1 MKKIISCMFMF
12 VVFGL
17 LLAGCGDSPKDVAKK
32 YMQALEKGDVT
43 EANKYSTERTQALNG
58 LIVPMLNQAKKEAGD
73 KDTKNEFKESLEKID
88 DARTEIDG
96 DNAKLYLSDDDKEP
110 ITLKK
115 VDGDW
120 KVDVEK

>member
-1 MKKIISCMFMF
+1 MKKIFSCIFMF

-17 LLAGCGDSPKDVAKK
+17 LFVGCADSPKDVTKK

-58 LIVPMLNQAKKEAGD
+58 LVVSMMNQANKEAD
-73 KDTKNEFKESLEKID
+73 KDSKSEFKENLKKLD
-88 DARTEIDG
+88 NARTEIDG
-96 DNAKLYLSDDDKEP
+96 DNAKVYFSDDDKDP

>member
-1 MKKIISCMFMF
+1 MKKIFSCIFMF

-17 LLAGCGDSPKDVAKK
+17 LFVGCADSPKDVTKK

-58 LIVPMLNQAKKEAGD
+58 LVVSMMNQANKEAD
-73 KDTKNEFKESLEKID
+73 KDSKSEFKENLKKLDS
-88 DARTEIDG
+88 ARTEIDG
-96 DNAKLYLSDDDKEP
+96 DNAKVYFSDDDKDP

>member
-1 MKKIISCMFMF
+1 MKKIFSCIFMF

-17 LLAGCGDSPKDVAKK
+17 LFVGCADSPKDVTKK

-58 LIVPMLNQAKKEAGD
+58 LVVSMMNQANKEAD
-73 KDTKNEFKESLEKID
+73 KDSKSEFKENLKKID
-88 DARTEIDG
+88 NARTEIDG
-96 DNAKLYLSDDDKEP
+96 DNAKVYFSDDDKDP